1 MRSWLWSKIKKR
13 LPRIVDSTQVNHAV
27 VGQDKPWYFSERR
40 FLVFGKRG
48 PWELVIKP
56 SHVGACAM
64 FFTGSIFALGYFSVQ
79 TLNTA
84 FTVANQ
90 ELISPAD
97 ASLITSHKLSA
108 ELDRIEEKILDI
120 QIVPNLGPR
129 RTEQSISNHL
139 FAMKVRDIRNA
150 ARINNLAEHDDDWHE
165 QPLEAASDDIDLSKK
180 LNEIMKLREQMLSSF
195 DIKNS
200 NLEEEEIQIIF
211 DLPKFERNFSL
222 VPDQNKNI
230 KVQPSEQMQAG
241 IAPQSSQVNPLQ
253 IGDEHMAD
261 PSNLAQNRD
270 DRNVIN
276 EAERQL
282 AGALTDTV
290 MGIDETIILPESDTS
305 ESDTPESD
313 APESDTISRIAANL
327 SLPNDMPLRIN
338 ETVRGARFLK
348 SIDRELRVIEH
359 VFDQLGIELQKPKS
373 SELSRVN
380 LNWPMEPGSADYL
393 EYMRQQFVEL
403 DIYRDALAS
412 LPLHSPMKY
421 YYISSKYGKRK
432 HPVTKNWAMHHGIDL
447 AGTWQ
452 EKVRATADGT
462 VVFSGWEGSF
472 GRVVRVQHRFGIQTV
487 YAHLA
492 RLNVEKG
499 DYVTSGDVVGSMGSS
514 GRSDG
519 AHLHYEIRVNKESK
533 NPKQFFD
540 VGQSLLSPN
549 SLRLTSYQ

>member
-1 MRSWLWSKIKKR
+1 MRSWLWSKIEKR

-108 ELDRIEEKILDI
+108 ELDRIEEKILGI

-129 RTEQSISNHL
+129 RKEQSISNYL

-150 ARINNLAEHDDDWHE
+150 ARINKLAEQDDDWHE
-165 QPLEAASDDIDLSKK
+165 QPLEAASVDIDLSEK

-211 DLPKFERNFSL
+211 DLPKLERNFSL

-230 KVQPSEQMQAG
+230 NVQPSGQMQAG
-241 IAPQSSQVNPLQ
+241 IAPQSSLVNKMQ
-253 IGDEHMAD
+253 IDDQHMAA
-261 PSNLAQNRD
+261 PSHLAQNQD
-270 DRNVIN
+270 NRNVIK
-276 EAERQL
+276 EAEKQF
-282 AGALTDTV
+282 AGALTDMV
-290 MGIDETIILPESDTS
+290 KGIDETIIL
-305 ESDTPESD
+305 
-313 APESDTISRIAANL
+313 PESDTISRIAANL
-327 SLPNDMPLRIN
+327 SLPNDIPLIMN

-359 VFDQLGIELQKPKS
+359 VFEQLGIELQKPKS

-380 LNWPMEPGSADYL
+380 LNWPMEPGSSDYL

-549 SLRLTSYQ
+549 SLRLTAYQ

>member
-1 MRSWLWSKIKKR
+1 MRSWLWSKIEKR

-97 ASLITSHKLSA
+97 ASLITSHNSSA
-108 ELDRIEEKILDI
+108 ELDRIEEKILGI

-129 RTEQSISNHL
+129 RKEQSISNHL

-150 ARINNLAEHDDDWHE
+150 ARLNNLAEQDDDWHE
-165 QPLEAASDDIDLSKK
+165 QPLEAASDGMDLSKK
-180 LNEIMKLREQMLSSF
+180 LNEITKLREQMLSSF

-211 DLPKFERNFSL
+211 DLPKLERNFSL

-230 KVQPSEQMQAG
+230 NVQPSGQMQAG
-241 IAPQSSQVNPLQ
+241 IAPQSSLVNKMQ
-253 IGDEHMAD
+253 IDDQHMAA
-261 PSNLAQNRD
+261 PSHLAQNQD
-270 DRNVIN
+270 NRNVIK
-276 EAERQL
+276 EAEKQF
-282 AGALTDTV
+282 AGALTDMV
-290 MGIDETIILPESDTS
+290 KGIDETIIL
-305 ESDTPESD
+305 
-313 APESDTISRIAANL
+313 PESDTISRIAANL
-327 SLPNDMPLRIN
+327 SLPNDIPLIMN

-359 VFDQLGIELQKPKS
+359 VFEQLGIELQKPKS

-380 LNWPMEPGSADYL
+380 LNWPMEPGSSDYL

-487 YAHLA
+487 YAHLS

-499 DYVTSGDVVGSMGSS
+499 DYVSSGDVVGSMGSS
-514 GRSDG
+514 GRSEG

-549 SLRLTSYQ
+549 SLRLTAYQ

>member
-1 MRSWLWSKIKKR
+1 MRSWLWSKIEKR

-97 ASLITSHKLSA
+97 ASLITSHNSSA
-108 ELDRIEEKILDI
+108 ELDRIEEKILGI

-129 RTEQSISNHL
+129 RKEQSISNHL

-150 ARINNLAEHDDDWHE
+150 ARLNNLAEQDDDWHE
-165 QPLEAASDDIDLSKK
+165 QPLEAASDGMDLSKK
-180 LNEIMKLREQMLSSF
+180 LNEITKLREQMLSSF

-230 KVQPSEQMQAG
+230 NVQPSGQMQAG
-241 IAPQSSQVNPLQ
+241 IAPQSSLVNKMQ
-253 IGDEHMAD
+253 IDDQHMAA
-261 PSNLAQNRD
+261 PSHLAQNQD
-270 DRNVIN
+270 NRNVIK
-276 EAERQL
+276 EAEKQF

-290 MGIDETIILPESDTS
+290 KGIDETIIL
-305 ESDTPESD
+305 
-313 APESDTISRIAANL
+313 PESDTISRIAANL
-327 SLPNDMPLRIN
+327 SLPNDIPLIMN

-359 VFDQLGIELQKPKS
+359 VFEQLGIELQKPKS

-380 LNWPMEPGSADYL
+380 LNWPMEPGSSDYL

-487 YAHLA
+487 YAHLS

-499 DYVTSGDVVGSMGSS
+499 DYVSSGDVVGSMGSS
-514 GRSDG
+514 GRSEG

-549 SLRLTSYQ
+549 SLRLTAYQ

>member
-97 ASLITSHKLSA
+97 ASLITSHKSSA
-108 ELDRIEEKILDI
+108 ELDRIEEKILGI

-129 RTEQSISNHL
+129 RKEQSISNHL

-150 ARINNLAEHDDDWHE
+150 ARINNLAEQDDDWHE
-165 QPLEAASDDIDLSKK
+165 QPLEAASDGLDLRKK

-200 NLEEEEIQIIF
+200 NLEEEKIQIIF

-222 VPDQNKNI
+222 VPEQNKNI
-230 KVQPSEQMQAG
+230 NVQQRGQMQAA
-241 IAPQSSQVNPLQ
+241 IAPRSSHVDPMQ
-253 IGDEHMAD
+253 IDDEHMTV
-261 PSNLAQNRD
+261 PSHFAQNQAN
-270 DRNVIN
+270 RNVIN

-282 AGALTDTV
+282 AGASTDTV
-290 MGIDETIILPESDTS
+290 KGIDETIILPESDTI
-305 ESDTPESD
+305 T
-313 APESDTISRIAANL
+313 RIAANL
-327 SLPNDMPLRIN
+327 SLPKDMPLMMN

-359 VFDQLGIELQKPKS
+359 VFGQLGIELQKPKS

-380 LNWPMEPGSADYL
+380 INWPMEPGSSDYL

-432 HPVTKNWAMHHGIDL
+432 HPVTKKWAMHHGIDL

-549 SLRLTSYQ
+549 SLRLTAYQ

>member
-97 ASLITSHKLSA
+97 ASLITSHNSSA
-108 ELDRIEEKILDI
+108 ELDRIEEKILGI

-129 RTEQSISNHL
+129 RKEQSISNHL

-150 ARINNLAEHDDDWHE
+150 ARLNNLAEQDDDWHE
-165 QPLEAASDDIDLSKK
+165 QPLEAASDGMDLSKK
-180 LNEIMKLREQMLSSF
+180 LNEITKLREQMLSSF

-211 DLPKFERNFSL
+211 DLPKLERNFSL

-230 KVQPSEQMQAG
+230 NVQPSGQMQAG
-241 IAPQSSQVNPLQ
+241 IAPQSSLVNKMQ
-253 IGDEHMAD
+253 IDDQHMAA
-261 PSNLAQNRD
+261 PSLLAQNQD
-270 DRNVIN
+270 NRNVIK
-276 EAERQL
+276 EAEKQF
-282 AGALTDTV
+282 AGALTDMV
-290 MGIDETIILPESDTS
+290 KGIDETIIL
-305 ESDTPESD
+305 
-313 APESDTISRIAANL
+313 PESDTISRIAANL
-327 SLPNDMPLRIN
+327 SLPNDIPLIMN

-359 VFDQLGIELQKPKS
+359 VFEQLGIELQKPKS

-380 LNWPMEPGSADYL
+380 LNWPMEPGSSDYL

-487 YAHLA
+487 YAHLS

-499 DYVTSGDVVGSMGSS
+499 DYVSSGDVVGSMGSS
-514 GRSDG
+514 GRSEG

-549 SLRLTSYQ
+549 SLRLTAYQ

>member
-48 PWELVIKP
+48 PWELVIKR

-97 ASLITSHKLSA
+97 ASLITSHKSSA
-108 ELDRIEEKILDI
+108 ELDRIEEKILGI

-129 RTEQSISNHL
+129 RKEQSIPNHL

-150 ARINNLAEHDDDWHE
+150 ARINKLAEQDDDWHE
-165 QPLEAASDDIDLSKK
+165 QPLEAASDDIYLSEK

-195 DIKNS
+195 EIKNS

-222 VPDQNKNI
+222 VPDQNKKI
-230 KVQPSEQMQAG
+230 KFQPSGQMQAG
-241 IAPQSSQVNPLQ
+241 IAPQTSHVNPMQ
-253 IGDEHMAD
+253 IDDEHIAA
-261 PSNLAQNRD
+261 PSHLAQNQD

-290 MGIDETIILPESDTS
+290 KGIDEAIILRK
-305 ESDTPESD
+305 SDTPESD
-313 APESDTISRIAANL
+313 SISRIAANL
-327 SLPNDMPLRIN
+327 SLPKDMPLMMN

-403 DIYRDALAS
+403 DVYRDALTS

-421 YYISSKYGKRK
+421 YYISGKYGKRK
-432 HPVTKNWAMHHGIDL
+432 HPVTKKWAMHHGIDL

>member
-48 PWELVIKP
+48 PWELVIKR

-97 ASLITSHKLSA
+97 ASLITGHKSSA
-108 ELDRIEEKILDI
+108 ELDRIEEKILGI

-129 RTEQSISNHL
+129 REEQSIPNHL

-150 ARINNLAEHDDDWHE
+150 ARINKLAEQDDDWHE
-165 QPLEAASDDIDLSKK
+165 QPLEAVSDDIDLSEK

-195 DIKNS
+195 EIKNS

-222 VPDQNKNI
+222 VPDQNKKI
-230 KVQPSEQMQAG
+230 KFQPSGQMQAG
-241 IAPQSSQVNPLQ
+241 IAPQTSHVNPMQ
-253 IGDEHMAD
+253 IDDEHIAA
-261 PSNLAQNRD
+261 PSHLAQNQD

-290 MGIDETIILPESDTS
+290 KGIDETIILRK
-305 ESDTPESD
+305 SDTPESD
-313 APESDTISRIAANL
+313 SISRIAANL
-327 SLPNDMPLRIN
+327 SLPKDMPLMMN

-403 DIYRDALAS
+403 DVYRDALTS

-519 AHLHYEIRVNKESK
+519 AHLHYEIRVNKVSK

-549 SLRLTSYQ
+549 SLRLTTYQ

>member
-1 MRSWLWSKIKKR
+1 MRSWLWSKIEKR

-48 PWELVIKP
+48 PWEFVIKP

-97 ASLITSHKLSA
+97 ASLITSHNSSA
-108 ELDRIEEKILDI
+108 ELDRIEEKILGI

-129 RTEQSISNHL
+129 RKEQSISNHL

-150 ARINNLAEHDDDWHE
+150 ARLNNLAEQDDDWHE
-165 QPLEAASDDIDLSKK
+165 QPLEAASDGIDLSKK
-180 LNEIMKLREQMLSSF
+180 LNEITKLREQMLSSF

-230 KVQPSEQMQAG
+230 NVQPSGQMQAG
-241 IAPQSSQVNPLQ
+241 IAPQSSLVNKMQ
-253 IGDEHMAD
+253 IDDQHMAA
-261 PSNLAQNRD
+261 PSRLAQNQD
-270 DRNVIN
+270 NRNVIK
-276 EAERQL
+276 EAEKRF
-282 AGALTDTV
+282 AGALTDTAK
-290 MGIDETIILPESDTS
+290 GIDETIILPESDT
-305 ESDTPESD
+305 
-313 APESDTISRIAANL
+313 ISRISANL
-327 SLPNDMPLRIN
+327 SLPNDIPLIMN

-359 VFDQLGIELQKPKS
+359 VFEQLGIELQKPKS

-380 LNWPMEPGSADYL
+380 LNWPMEPGSSDYL

-487 YAHLA
+487 YAHLS

-499 DYVTSGDVVGSMGSS
+499 DYVSSGDVVGSMGSS
-514 GRSDG
+514 GRSEG

-549 SLRLTSYQ
+549 SLRLTAYQ

>member
-1 MRSWLWSKIKKR
+1 MRSWLWSKIEKR

-97 ASLITSHKLSA
+97 ASLITSHNSSA
-108 ELDRIEEKILDI
+108 ELDRIEEKILGI

-129 RTEQSISNHL
+129 RKEQSISNHL

-150 ARINNLAEHDDDWHE
+150 ARLNNLAEQDDDWHE
-165 QPLEAASDDIDLSKK
+165 QPLEAASDGMDLSKK
-180 LNEIMKLREQMLSSF
+180 LNEITKLREQMLSSF

-211 DLPKFERNFSL
+211 DLPKLERNFSL
-222 VPDQNKNI
+222 VPYQNKNI
-230 KVQPSEQMQAG
+230 NVQPSGQMQAG
-241 IAPQSSQVNPLQ
+241 IAPQSSLVNKMQ
-253 IGDEHMAD
+253 IDDQHMAA
-261 PSNLAQNRD
+261 PSHLAQNQD
-270 DRNVIN
+270 NRNVIK
-276 EAERQL
+276 EAEKQF

-290 MGIDETIILPESDTS
+290 KGIDETIIL
-305 ESDTPESD
+305 
-313 APESDTISRIAANL
+313 PESDTISRIAANL
-327 SLPNDMPLRIN
+327 SLPNDIPLIMN

-359 VFDQLGIELQKPKS
+359 VFEQLGIELQKPKS
-373 SELSRVN
+373 SELSRAN
-380 LNWPMEPGSADYL
+380 LNWPMEPGSSDYL

-487 YAHLA
+487 YAHLS

-499 DYVTSGDVVGSMGSS
+499 DYVSSGDVVGSMGSS
-514 GRSDG
+514 GRSEG

-549 SLRLTSYQ
+549 SLRLTAYQ

>member
-1 MRSWLWSKIKKR
+1 
-13 LPRIVDSTQVNHAV
+13 
-27 VGQDKPWYFSERR
+27 
-40 FLVFGKRG
+40 
-48 PWELVIKP
+48 
-56 SHVGACAM
+56 
-64 FFTGSIFALGYFSVQ
+64 
-79 TLNTA
+79 
-84 FTVANQ
+84 
-90 ELISPAD
+90 
-97 ASLITSHKLSA
+97 
-108 ELDRIEEKILDI
+108 
-120 QIVPNLGPR
+120 
-129 RTEQSISNHL
+129 
-139 FAMKVRDIRNA
+139 MKVKDIRFASQVKNVPE
-150 ARINNLAEHDDDWHE
+150 NDDDWHE
-165 QPLEAASDDIDLSKK
+165 QPTHFVNDGVELGEK
-180 LNEIMKLREQMLSSF
+180 LNEISKFREQMLSSF
-195 DIKNS
+195 EKKNFNS
-200 NLEEEEIQIIF
+200 ELEEIQIVF
-211 DLPKFERNFSL
+211 ELPKFEKNSL
-222 VPDQNKNI
+222 LLPNQKGTAKNKQLSPLKANALNHLSVVARKKANTEETPEKI
-230 KVQPSEQMQAG
+230 ISE
-241 IAPQSSQVNPLQ
+241 I
-253 IGDEHMAD
+253 
-261 PSNLAQNRD
+261 AQNQD
-270 DRNVIN
+270 SSVLFNPSGQASEGELSEIKQKIEETKSSDKTDFAKGLTYNPSMLNDVP
-276 EAERQL
+276 L
-282 AGALTDTV
+282 A
-290 MGIDETIILPESDTS
+290 M
-305 ESDTPESD
+305 
-313 APESDTISRIAANL
+313 
-327 SLPNDMPLRIN
+327 N
-338 ETVRGARFLK
+338 ETVSGARFLK

-359 VFDQLGIELQKPKS
+359 VFYQLGIELQSPKT

-432 HPVTKNWAMHHGIDL
+432 HPVTKKWSMHHGIDL

-499 DYVTSGDVVGSMGSS
+499 DYVTPGDVVGSMGSS

>member
-1 MRSWLWSKIKKR
+1 MRSWLWSKIKNR

-97 ASLITSHKLSA
+97 ASLITSHKSSA
-108 ELDRIEEKILDI
+108 ELDRIEEKILGI

-129 RTEQSISNHL
+129 RKEQSISNYL

-150 ARINNLAEHDDDWHE
+150 ARINKLAEQDDDWHE
-165 QPLEAASDDIDLSKK
+165 QPLEAASDDIDLSEK
-180 LNEIMKLREQMLSSF
+180 LNEIMKLREQMLYSF
-195 DIKNS
+195 EIKNS

-222 VPDQNKNI
+222 APDQNKKI
-230 KVQPSEQMQAG
+230 KVQPSGQMQAG
-241 IAPQSSQVNPLQ
+241 IAPQSSHVNPMQ
-253 IGDEHMAD
+253 IDDEHMAA
-261 PSNLAQNRD
+261 PSHLAQNQD
-270 DRNVIN
+270 DRKVIN
-276 EAERQL
+276 KAERQL

-290 MGIDETIILPESDTS
+290 KGIDETIISRETDIPD
-305 ESDTPESD
+305 
-313 APESDTISRIAANL
+313 SDTISRIAANL
-327 SLPNDMPLRIN
+327 SLPKDMPLRMD

-348 SIDRELRVIEH
+348 SIDRELRVIEN
-359 VFDQLGIELQKPKS
+359 VFEQLGIELQKPKS
-373 SELSRVN
+373 SEISRVN

-393 EYMRQQFVEL
+393 EYMRQKFVEL
-403 DIYRDALAS
+403 DIYRDALTS

-432 HPVTKNWAMHHGIDL
+432 HPVTKKWAMHHGIDL

-452 EKVRATADGT
+452 EKVRVTADGT

-499 DYVTSGDVVGSMGSS
+499 DYVTSGDIVGSMGSS

-519 AHLHYEIRVNKESK
+519 AHLHYEIRVNNESK

>member
-48 PWELVIKP
+48 PWELVIKR

-97 ASLITSHKLSA
+97 ASLITSHKSSA
-108 ELDRIEEKILDI
+108 ELDRIEEKILGI

-129 RTEQSISNHL
+129 RKEQSIPNHL

-150 ARINNLAEHDDDWHE
+150 ARINKLAEQDDDWHE
-165 QPLEAASDDIDLSKK
+165 QPLEAASDDIDLSEK
-180 LNEIMKLREQMLSSF
+180 LNEITKLREQMLSSF
-195 DIKNS
+195 EIKNS

-222 VPDQNKNI
+222 VPDQNKKI
-230 KVQPSEQMQAG
+230 KFQPSGQMQAG
-241 IAPQSSQVNPLQ
+241 IAPQTSHVNPMQ
-253 IGDEHMAD
+253 IDDEHIAA
-261 PSNLAQNRD
+261 PSHLAQNQD

-290 MGIDETIILPESDTS
+290 KGIDETIILRK
-305 ESDTPESD
+305 SDTPESD
-313 APESDTISRIAANL
+313 SISRIAANL
-327 SLPNDMPLRIN
+327 SLPKDMPLMMN

-403 DIYRDALAS
+403 DVYRDALTS

-421 YYISSKYGKRK
+421 YYISGKYGKRK
-432 HPVTKNWAMHHGIDL
+432 HPVTKKWAMHHGIDL

-499 DYVTSGDVVGSMGSS
+499 DYVISGDVVGSMGSS

-519 AHLHYEIRVNKESK
+519 AHLHYEIRVNKVSK

-549 SLRLTSYQ
+549 SLRLTTYQ

>member
-97 ASLITSHKLSA
+97 ASLITSHKSSA
-108 ELDRIEEKILDI
+108 ELDRIEEKILGI

-129 RTEQSISNHL
+129 REEQSIPNHL

-150 ARINNLAEHDDDWHE
+150 ARINKLAEQDDDWPE
-165 QPLEAASDDIDLSKK
+165 QPLEAASDDIYLSEK

-195 DIKNS
+195 EIKNS

-222 VPDQNKNI
+222 VPDQNKKI
-230 KVQPSEQMQAG
+230 KFQPSGQMQAG
-241 IAPQSSQVNPLQ
+241 IAPQTSHVNPMQ
-253 IGDEHMAD
+253 IDDEHIAA
-261 PSNLAQNRD
+261 PSHLAQNQD

-290 MGIDETIILPESDTS
+290 KGIDEAIILRK
-305 ESDTPESD
+305 SDTPESD
-313 APESDTISRIAANL
+313 SISRIAANL
-327 SLPNDMPLRIN
+327 SLPKDMPLMMN

-403 DIYRDALAS
+403 DVYRDALTS

-421 YYISSKYGKRK
+421 YYISGKYGKRK
-432 HPVTKNWAMHHGIDL
+432 HPVTKKWAMHHGIDL

-519 AHLHYEIRVNKESK
+519 AHLHYEIRVNKVSK

-549 SLRLTSYQ
+549 SLRLTTYQ

>member
-27 VGQDKPWYFSERR
+27 VGQDEPWYFSERR

-97 ASLITSHKLSA
+97 ASLITSHKSSA
-108 ELDRIEEKILDI
+108 ELDRIEEKILGI

-129 RTEQSISNHL
+129 RKEQSIPNHL

-150 ARINNLAEHDDDWHE
+150 ARINKLAEQDDDWHE
-165 QPLEAASDDIDLSKK
+165 QPLEAASDDIYLSEK

-195 DIKNS
+195 EIKNS

-222 VPDQNKNI
+222 VPDQNKKI
-230 KVQPSEQMQAG
+230 KFQPSGQMQAG
-241 IAPQSSQVNPLQ
+241 IAPQTSHVNPMQ
-253 IGDEHMAD
+253 IDDEHIAA
-261 PSNLAQNRD
+261 PSHLAQNQD

-290 MGIDETIILPESDTS
+290 KGIDETIILRK
-305 ESDTPESD
+305 SDTPESD
-313 APESDTISRIAANL
+313 SISRIAANL
-327 SLPNDMPLRIN
+327 SLPKDMPLMMN

-403 DIYRDALAS
+403 DVYRDALTS

-421 YYISSKYGKRK
+421 YYISGKYGKRK
-432 HPVTKNWAMHHGIDL
+432 HPVTKKWAMHHGIDL

-519 AHLHYEIRVNKESK
+519 AHLHYEIRVNKVSK

-549 SLRLTSYQ
+549 SLRLTTYQ

>member
-1 MRSWLWSKIKKR
+1 MRSWLWSKIEKR

-97 ASLITSHKLSA
+97 ASLITSHNSSA
-108 ELDRIEEKILDI
+108 ELDRIEEKILGI

-129 RTEQSISNHL
+129 RKEQSISNHL

-150 ARINNLAEHDDDWHE
+150 ARLNNLAEQDDDWHE
-165 QPLEAASDDIDLSKK
+165 QPLEAASDGMDLSKK
-180 LNEIMKLREQMLSSF
+180 LNEITKLREQMLSSF

-211 DLPKFERNFSL
+211 DLPKLERNFSL

-230 KVQPSEQMQAG
+230 NVQPSGQMQAG
-241 IAPQSSQVNPLQ
+241 IAPQSSLVNKMQ
-253 IGDEHMAD
+253 IDDQHMAA
-261 PSNLAQNRD
+261 PSHLAQNQD
-270 DRNVIN
+270 NRNVIK
-276 EAERQL
+276 EAEKQF

-290 MGIDETIILPESDTS
+290 KGIDETIIL
-305 ESDTPESD
+305 
-313 APESDTISRIAANL
+313 PESDTISRIAANL
-327 SLPNDMPLRIN
+327 SLPNDIPLIMN

-359 VFDQLGIELQKPKS
+359 VFEQLGIELQKPKS

-380 LNWPMEPGSADYL
+380 LNWPMEPGSSDYL

-432 HPVTKNWAMHHGIDL
+432 HPVTKKWAMHHGIDL

-487 YAHLA
+487 YAHLS

-499 DYVTSGDVVGSMGSS
+499 DYVSSGDVVGSMGSS
-514 GRSDG
+514 GRSEG

-549 SLRLTSYQ
+549 SLRLTAYQ

>member
-1 MRSWLWSKIKKR
+1 MRSWLWSKIEKR

-97 ASLITSHKLSA
+97 ASLITSHNSSA
-108 ELDRIEEKILDI
+108 ELDRIEEKILGI

-129 RTEQSISNHL
+129 RKEQSISNHL

-150 ARINNLAEHDDDWHE
+150 ARLNNLAEQDDDWHE
-165 QPLEAASDDIDLSKK
+165 QPLEAASDGMDLSKK
-180 LNEIMKLREQMLSSF
+180 LNEITKLREQMLSSF

-211 DLPKFERNFSL
+211 DLPKLERNFSL

-230 KVQPSEQMQAG
+230 NVQPSGQMQAG
-241 IAPQSSQVNPLQ
+241 IAPQSSLVNKMQ
-253 IGDEHMAD
+253 IDDQHMAA
-261 PSNLAQNRD
+261 PSHLAQNQD
-270 DRNVIN
+270 NRNVIK
-276 EAERQL
+276 EAEKQF
-282 AGALTDTV
+282 AGALTDMV
-290 MGIDETIILPESDTS
+290 KGIDETIIL
-305 ESDTPESD
+305 
-313 APESDTISRIAANL
+313 PESDTISRIAANL
-327 SLPNDMPLRIN
+327 SLPNDIPLIMN

-359 VFDQLGIELQKPKS
+359 VFEQLGIELQKPKS

-487 YAHLA
+487 YAHLS

-499 DYVTSGDVVGSMGSS
+499 DYVSSGDVVGSMGSS
-514 GRSDG
+514 GRSEG

-549 SLRLTSYQ
+549 SLRLTAYQ

>member
-1 MRSWLWSKIKKR
+1 MKSWLWSKIKKR
-13 LPRIVDSTQVNHAV
+13 LPRIVDSTHVNHAV
-27 VGQDKPWYFSERR
+27 VGQDQPWYFAERR

-64 FFTGSIFALGYFSVQ
+64 IFSGFIFALGYFSVQ

-84 FTVANQ
+84 FSVANQ

-97 ASLITSHKLSA
+97 ASLIRGPKPSA
-108 ELDRIEEKILDI
+108 ELDRIEEKILGTQTVLD
-120 QIVPNLGPR
+120 LGPR
-129 RTEQSISNHL
+129 KKEQSISSYL
-139 FAMKVRDIRNA
+139 FSMKVRDIRSAVQLNSLPQQDA
-150 ARINNLAEHDDDWHE
+150 DWHE
-165 QPLEAASDDIDLSKK
+165 QPLEVADEGINFSKK
-180 LNEIMKLREQMLSSF
+180 LNELMKLREQMLSSF

-200 NLEEEEIQIIF
+200 NLEAEEIQIIF
-211 DLPKFERNFSL
+211 DLPKFEKKFVL

-230 KVQPSEQMQAG
+230 IEQ
-241 IAPQSSQVNPLQ
+241 QSSLVTPKQVD
-253 IGDEHMAD
+253 DENVEGKQV
-261 PSNLAQNRD
+261 SQLAQ
-270 DRNVIN
+270 IN
-276 EAERQL
+276 DGTKLKNEVEKQFAEALPVSLES
-282 AGALTDTV
+282 
-290 MGIDETIILPESDTS
+290 IDEAVVFKEINKKEFNKFDS
-305 ESDTPESD
+305 
-313 APESDTISRIAANL
+313 IAADL
-327 SLPNDMPLRIN
+327 SIPSDVPLIMN
-338 ETVRGARFLK
+338 EIVRGARFLK
-348 SIDRELRVIEH
+348 SIDRELRIIEN
-359 VFDQLGIELQKPKS
+359 VFEQLGVELQKPKS
-373 SELSRVN
+373 GEISRIN
-380 LNWPMEPGSADYL
+380 LKWPMEPRSADYL

-432 HPVTKNWAMHHGIDL
+432 HPVTKKWAMHHGIDL

-492 RLNVEKG
+492 RLSVKKG

-519 AHLHYEIRVNKESK
+519 AHLHYEIRVNKGSK
-533 NPKQFFD
+533 DPKQFFD
-540 VGQSLLSPN
+540 VGQSLLSPS
-549 SLRLTSYQ
+549 SLRLTAY

>member
-1 MRSWLWSKIKKR
+1 
-13 LPRIVDSTQVNHAV
+13 
-27 VGQDKPWYFSERR
+27 
-40 FLVFGKRG
+40 
-48 PWELVIKP
+48 
-56 SHVGACAM
+56 M

-97 ASLITSHKLSA
+97 ASLITSHKSSA
-108 ELDRIEEKILDI
+108 ELDRIEEKILGI
-120 QIVPNLGPR
+120 QIVPNLSPR

-150 ARINNLAEHDDDWHE
+150 ARINNLAEQDDDWHE

-241 IAPQSSQVNPLQ
+241 IAPQSSQVNPMQ
-253 IGDEHMAD
+253 IDDEHTAD
-261 PSNLAQNRD
+261 PSHFAQNRD

-276 EAERQL
+276 EAERQF
-282 AGALTDTV
+282 AGVLTDTV
-290 MGIDETIILPESDTS
+290 KGIDDTIIL
-305 ESDTPESD
+305 
-313 APESDTISRIAANL
+313 PESDTISRIAANL

-359 VFDQLGIELQKPKS
+359 VFDQLGVELQKPKS

-487 YAHLA
+487 YAHLS

-499 DYVTSGDVVGSMGSS
+499 DYLSSGDVVGSMGSS
-514 GRSDG
+514 GRSEG

-549 SLRLTSYQ
+549 SLRLTAYQ

>member
-1 MRSWLWSKIKKR
+1 MRSWLWSKIEKR

-97 ASLITSHKLSA
+97 ASLITSHKSSA

-222 VPDQNKNI
+222 VPVQNKNI

-261 PSNLAQNRD
+261 PSHLAQNRD

-290 MGIDETIILPESDTS
+290 MGIDETIILPQSDTS
-305 ESDTPESD
+305 ESD

-327 SLPNDMPLRIN
+327 SLPNDMPLRMN

-359 VFDQLGIELQKPKS
+359 VFDQLGIEYKS
-373 SELSRVN
+373 QIFRAIESY
-380 LNWPMEPGSADYL
+380 LNWPMEPGSADTRIY
-393 EYMRQQFVEL
+393 ETTICRAGY
-403 DIYRDALAS
+403 YRDALAS
-412 LPLHSPMKY
+412 LPLHSHMKY

-462 VVFSGWEGSF
+462 VVFSGWEGTF

>member
-1 MRSWLWSKIKKR
+1 MRSWLWSKIEKR

-97 ASLITSHKLSA
+97 ASLITSHNSSA
-108 ELDRIEEKILDI
+108 ELDRIEENILGI
-120 QIVPNLGPR
+120 QIVPKLGPR
-129 RTEQSISNHL
+129 RKEQSISNHL

-150 ARINNLAEHDDDWHE
+150 ARLNNLAEQDDDWHQ
-165 QPLEAASDDIDLSKK
+165 QPLEAASDGMDLSKK
-180 LNEIMKLREQMLSSF
+180 LNEITKLREQMLSSF

-211 DLPKFERNFSL
+211 DLPKFEKNFSL

-230 KVQPSEQMQAG
+230 NVQPSGQMQAG
-241 IAPQSSQVNPLQ
+241 IAPQSSLVNKMQ
-253 IGDEHMAD
+253 IDDQRMTP
-261 PSNLAQNRD
+261 PSHLAQDQDN
-270 DRNVIN
+270 RNVIK
-276 EAERQL
+276 EAEKQF
-282 AGALTDTV
+282 AGALTDMV
-290 MGIDETIILPESDTS
+290 KGIDETIILPESDT
-305 ESDTPESD
+305 
-313 APESDTISRIAANL
+313 ISTIAANL
-327 SLPNDMPLRIN
+327 SLPNDIPLIMN

-359 VFDQLGIELQKPKS
+359 VFEQLGIELQKPKS

-380 LNWPMEPGSADYL
+380 LNWPMEPGSSEYL

-487 YAHLA
+487 YAHLS

-499 DYVTSGDVVGSMGSS
+499 DYVSSGDVVGSMGSS
-514 GRSDG
+514 GRSEG

-533 NPKQFFD
+533 NPKNFFD

-549 SLRLTSYQ
+549 SLRLTAYQ

>member
-1 MRSWLWSKIKKR
+1 MKSWLWSKIKKR
-13 LPRIVDSTQVNHAV
+13 LPRVVDSTKVNHAIV
-27 VGQDKPWYFSERR
+27 AQDKPWYFSERR

-56 SHVGACAM
+56 SHVGASAM
-64 FFTGSIFALGYFSVQ
+64 FFTGFIFALGYFSVQ

-84 FTVANQ
+84 FSVANQ

-97 ASLITSHKLSA
+97 ASLITSYNPSA
-108 ELDRIEEKILDI
+108 DLDRIEEKIPGI
-120 QIVPNLGPR
+120 QTVPNLGPR
-129 RTEQSISNHL
+129 KNELSISSHL
-139 FAMKVRDIRNA
+139 FSMRIREIRNA
-150 ARINNLAEHDDDWHE
+150 ALINNLPKQDAEWHE
-165 QPLEAASDDIDLSKK
+165 QPLEVANDGINLSKK

-195 DIKNS
+195 DMKNS

-211 DLPKFERNFSL
+211 DLPKIEKNFAL

-230 KVQPSEQMQAG
+230 NVEPSSQMQAG
-241 IAPQSSQVNPLQ
+241 IAQQSSPVNPKQVDEEDTAAQALSQLAQ
-253 IGDEHMAD
+253 IQDATNLTDESEKQFSGALPD
-261 PSNLAQNRD
+261 AVKSVDETFIPLETYKINSVSAKLSIPSN
-270 DRNVIN
+270 
-276 EAERQL
+276 
-282 AGALTDTV
+282 
-290 MGIDETIILPESDTS
+290 
-305 ESDTPESD
+305 
-313 APESDTISRIAANL
+313 
-327 SLPNDMPLRIN
+327 MPLIMN
-338 ETVRGARFLK
+338 ETVRSARFLK
-348 SIDRELRVIEH
+348 SIDRELRIIEN
-359 VFDQLGIELQKPKS
+359 VFEKLGLELQKPKFA
-373 SELSRVN
+373 EMSRVN
-380 LNWPMEPGSADYL
+380 LKWPMEPGSADYL

-403 DIYRDALAS
+403 DIYRDSLAS

-432 HPVTKNWAMHHGIDL
+432 HPVTKKWAMHHGIDL

-492 RLNVEKG
+492 RLRVKEG
-499 DYVTSGDVVGSMGSS
+499 DYVSSGDVVGSMGSS

-549 SLRLTSYQ
+549 SLRLTAFQ